1 MRLCNRLAK
10 HMEATPKTHS
20 GRWIQVLKTQ
30 GKRPIIAYLD
40 EAKHD
45 WAERER
51 FWIAHLRAIGCRL
64 TNTSPGGD
72 GAHAVAESTRK
83 LLSAIHK
90 GKPRPKWV
98 RDKLSRSQKGRIK
111 SPEHRAKL
119 SAALK
124 GRKLSPEHKA
134 KSLAALKRRKEWIVT
149 PEMRAKIGAANR
161 GRKQTDE
168 QRARNSASK
177 KGIPKSPEHRAKL
190 SEAALRWRAKK

>member
-1 MRLCNRLAK
+1 MPVTTIYVLCDPDTGEIRYVGKTVMRLCNRLAK

-90 GKPRPKWV
+90 GKPRP
-98 RDKLSRSQKGRIK
+98 
-111 SPEHRAKL
+111 
-119 SAALK
+119 
-124 GRKLSPEHKA
+124 
-134 KSLAALKRRKEWIVT
+134 
-149 PEMRAKIGAANR
+149 
-161 GRKQTDE
+161 
-168 QRARNSASK
+168 
-177 KGIPKSPEHRAKL
+177 
-190 SEAALRWRAKK
+190 